1 VHHRIVEIEEMLVKR
16 EEDAQRIEKELEEMK
31 GEHGQVYQL
40 VKELRSKEGKR
51 LQERIE
57 KLKREGK

>member
-1 VHHRIVEIEEMLVKR
+1 MLVKR
-16 EEDAQRIEKELEEMK
+16 EEEAQRIEKELEEMK

-40 VKELRSKEGKR
+40 VKELRNKEGKR

-57 KLKREGK
+57 KLKKEGK